1 MAGRRE
7 RPIRRGGGPIKEFA
21 EGLRELRTKAGVS
34 YGAMEKRVP
43 FSRATLNE
51 AASGRKLPSKELAL
65 TYVRACGADESTLGE
80 WGLRWEAAKAE
91 VDRLERQKTQ
101 AAQPEAGESTGS
113 AVGGPRQES
122 VRLLGPHDPRQIG
135 GFKVL
140 GFLGSGAMGRV
151 YLAEST
157 GGRRVAIKIIDG
169 ARADDAEFR
178 ARFQHEIDAARRVHG
193 MFTAAVVAADPG
205 AAEPWMATEYVAGPP
220 LQEVVASRGPLKME
234 TVIKLAAG
242 VAEALAAIHGAGVV
256 HRDLK
261 PGNVLVDRDGPKV
274 IDFGIART
282 RDATA
287 LTRTQLVVGT
297 PGYVAPERLTSGQA
311 GPESCSQYFAP
322 SPPSPAQ
329 MPRMSR
335 VPSTVTAITT

>member
-1 MAGRRE
+1 
-7 RPIRRGGGPIKEFA
+7 
-21 EGLRELRTKAGVS
+21 
-34 YGAMEKRVP
+34 
-43 FSRATLNE
+43 LNE